1 MLSLILNIPWVDIFF
16 QNNLHGSLTQRFNI
30 NSQAVVD
37 ESGAPEGGSYQESVP
52 SQESEKNSL

>member
-30 NSQAVVD
+30 NSQAAVN
-37 ESGAPEGGSYQESVP
+37 ESGAPEGGSCPELVS
-52 SQESEKNSL
+52 SQGSEKNSL